1 MANMDIAI
9 SAVWMGDSTMKIN
22 ITVESGEVLDYDGY
36 IRVYVT
42 EIVSSLGWKDTGG
55 EAYTFPFLDFAIN
68 EEIHVEGMQ
77 SWNKIVLWN
86 GSEFG
91 SLSPDNIMVIGVI
104 FNGEK
109 HQGYAVPPDGSPF
122 DAYYVD
128 DAAVAIPI
136 IDTKPPSV
144 EIISPKEGY
153 LYLLGKEI
161 IPVGKTMILGKI
173 DIIADAMDM
182 DTGIAK
188 VEFYVDGDIKSTIS
202 SPPYQWMWDEFVM
215 GNHEIRIVAKDF
227 AGNKGSEVR
236 NLLIFNL

>member
-1 MANMDIAI
+1 MPFIISPQFSLMEDIKFMWGADTSTADIYRELIENSGGRIVANMDIAI
-9 SAVWMGDSTMKIN
+9 SAVWMGNSTMKIN

-128 DAAVAIPI
+128 DAAAAIPI
-136 IDTKPPSV
+136 IDTKPLVLKLSAQRRD
-144 EIISPKEGY
+144 IFIS
-153 LYLLGKEI
+153 
-161 IPVGKTMILGKI
+161 
-173 DIIADAMDM
+173 
-182 DTGIAK
+182 
-188 VEFYVDGDIKSTIS
+188 
-202 SPPYQWMWDEFVM
+202 
-215 GNHEIRIVAKDF
+215 
-227 AGNKGSEVR
+227 
-236 NLLIFNL
+236 